1 MKSRTT
7 NCIECRK
14 QVYKEAEA
22 AYLKHEY
29 AFFSDSARSFAVF
42 AVCGV
47 LTAMARRGRTPQYI
61 RQLYD
66 DMCLLFSTPDLFGR
80 TISMTDI
87 MKNLTETY
95 GIDWDKLEVHTQT
108 REAWIHEAR
117 KAGKI

>member
-1 MKSRTT
+1 MKAI
-7 NCIECRK
+7 NCSDCRK
-14 QVYKEAEA
+14 KILKEAREE
-22 AYLKHEY
+22 YLNKEWEI
-29 AFFSDSARSFAVF
+29 FRDTSRSFAVF

-47 LTAMARRGRTPQYI
+47 LTAMARRGRTTAYI
-61 RQLYD
+61 KELYD